1 MKENVESNKV
11 SHILSEARESC
22 QRNGGANA
30 VSCLLG
36 YSSLSLALCLLFGKA
51 PSRLL
56 DSSKESGSQGL
67 SLECKIWASW
77 KIAQTLE
84 MPQRLEG
91 ADGRLRCCGVV

>member
-1 MKENVESNKV
+1 MEENVESNKV

-36 YSSLSLALCLLFGKA
+36 YSSLSLALCLLFVKA

-56 DSSKESGSQGL
+56 DSSEES
-67 SLECKIWASW
+67 AS
-77 KIAQTLE
+77 
-84 MPQRLEG
+84 
-91 ADGRLRCCGVV
+91 